1 MNKDIEIYGAI
12 GTILS
17 ATGASISVTELQAI
31 ISIIVTVL
39 GFIISVL
46 IPVILRIVKKVKE
59 AKADGVIT
67 EEEKK
72 EILQEIKE
80 DSKIVKDGVEE
91 LKKDIEES
99 KNK

>member
-12 GTILS
+12 GTVLS

-46 IPVILRIVKKVKE
+46 IPVIIRFVNKIKKANE
-59 AKADGVIT
+59 DGVIT

-80 DSKIVKDGVEE
+80 DSKVVKDGVEE

-99 KNK
+99 KKK